1 MLSFIMVYADS
12 FGVDDD
18 RKLFQSVDLFILFT
32 ELERL
37 NIMVKLN
44 TFSGCLVSVRD
55 HPLFS
60 NRLNYIISPE
70 SQKTDGAATCFWH
83 HNWPV
88 DMGLTGA

>member
-1 MLSFIMVYADS
+1 MFYVDS

-18 RKLFQSVDLFILFT
+18 RKLFQSFDLFIL
-32 ELERL
+32 L

-70 SQKTDGAATCFWH
+70 SQRTDGAATSF
-83 HNWPV
+83 
-88 DMGLTGA
+88 